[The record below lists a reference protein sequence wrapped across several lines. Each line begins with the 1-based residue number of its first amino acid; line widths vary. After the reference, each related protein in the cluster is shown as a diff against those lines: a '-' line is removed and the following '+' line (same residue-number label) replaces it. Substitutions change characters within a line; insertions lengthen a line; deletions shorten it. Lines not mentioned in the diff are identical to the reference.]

1 MLKKLFTPL
10 TLIVLL
16 GGVAGVALVLYA
28 WRLPPFSS
36 SVEMTDNAYVRG
48 YVTTM
53 SPQVSGYIVD
63 VPVKDYQEVKQGDI
77 LAKVDDRIFRQKL
90 AQAEA
95 SLDSQKAAFDNSRQ
109 QEIAAKAN
117 IASGEAAVDGAQ
129 ASLKQAQLA
138 ADRQDSLL
146 RSGAGTSS
154 VQEEAQA
161 NLDKAR
167 AGLSQSK
174 AALEVA
180 RQDLQTIIINRGSLQ
195 AAVANAEAAVELAKI
210 DLQNTEIHA
219 PRDGKLGEVGV
230 RIGQYVAAGTQLMAV
245 VPHDVWVVANFKETQ
260 LGGMEAG
267 QVVSIS
273 VDALHRRKLTGKVE
287 RFAPAAGSEFAVI
300 KPDNATGNFVKIAQ
314 RLGVRISIDP
324 DQPLAAE
331 LSPGMSVVVRVD
343 KGVAPAGAETA
354 KK

>member
-1 MLKKLFTPL
+1 MLKKTFTPL
-10 TLIVLL
+10 TLIVLM
-16 GGVAGVALVLYA
+16 GGIAGVALVLYA

-53 SPQVSGYIVD
+53 SPQVSGYVVD
-63 VPVKDYQEVKQGDI
+63 VPVKDYQEVRQGDL
-77 LAKVDDRIFRQKL
+77 LAKIDDRIFRQKL
-90 AQAEA
+90 AQAQA

-117 IASGEAAVDGAQ
+117 IASGEAAVDSAQ

-138 ADRQDSLL
+138 SDRQDNLV

-161 NLDKAR
+161 SLDKAR

-230 RIGQYVAAGTQLMAV
+230 RVGQYAAAGTQLMAV

-260 LGGMEAG
+260 LAGMAAG

-273 VDALHRRKLTGKVE
+273 VDALHRKKLTGKVE

-314 RLGVRISIDP
+314 RIGVRISVDP
-324 DQPLAAE
+324 DQPLAAD

-343 KGVAPAGAETA
+343 KGQITEGAETA
-354 KK
+354 AR

>member
-1 MLKKLFTPL
+1 MLKKTLTPL

-48 YVTTM
+48 YVTTL
-53 SPQVSGYIVD
+53 SPQISGYVLD
-63 VPVKDYQEVKQGDI
+63 VPVKDYQEVKQGDL

-90 AQAEA
+90 AQANA

-109 QEIAAKAN
+109 LEIAAKAN

-138 ADRQDSLL
+138 ADRQDSLV
-146 RSGAGTSS
+146 RSGAGISS

-161 NLDKAR
+161 SLDKAR

-219 PRDGKLGEVGV
+219 PKDGKLGEVGV
-230 RIGQYVAAGTQLMAV
+230 RVGQYVAAGTQLMAV
-245 VPHDVWVVANFKETQ
+245 VPHDIWVVANFKETQ
-260 LGGMEAG
+260 LAGMEAG
-267 QVVSIS
+267 QAVSIS
-273 VDALHRRKLTGKVE
+273 VDALHRKRLSGKVE

-343 KGVAPAGAETA
+343 KGKAPESAKTA
-354 KK
+354 AK

>member
-1 MLKKLFTPL
+1 MLKKIFTPL
-10 TLIVLL
+10 TLIVLM

-36 SVEMTDNAYVRG
+36 SVETTDNAYVRG
-48 YVTTM
+48 YVTTL
-53 SPQVSGYIVD
+53 SPQISGYVMD
-63 VPVKDYQEVKQGDI
+63 VPVKDYQEVKQGDL

-90 AQAEA
+90 AQADA

-109 QEIAAKAN
+109 QEIAANAN
-117 IASGEAAVDGAQ
+117 IASGQAAIDGAQ

-138 ADRQDSLL
+138 ADRQDNLI
-146 RSGAGTSS
+146 RSGVGTSS
-154 VQEEAQA
+154 LQEEAQA
-161 NLDKAR
+161 SLDKAR
-167 AGLSQSK
+167 AGLSQAK

-210 DLQNTEIHA
+210 DLQNTEIRT
-219 PRDGKLGEVGV
+219 PIDGKLGEVGV
-230 RIGQYVAAGTQLMAV
+230 RIGQYVTAGTQLMAV
-245 VPHDVWVVANFKETQ
+245 VPHDIWVVANFKETQ
-260 LGGMEAG
+260 LAGMEAG

-287 RFAPAAGSEFAVI
+287 RFSPAAGSEFAVI

-314 RLGVRISIDP
+314 RLGVRISIDA

-331 LSPGMSVVVRVD
+331 LSPGMSVEVRVD
-343 KGVAPAGAETA
+343 KSKAPQGGETA
-354 KK
+354 AK